1 MDKFVIHGGHRLTG
15 EIEVSGAKNAA
26 VALIPAVL
34 LCDEPCILENVPDIS
49 DVSISLRIMSEMG
62 AQVEYLSK
70 TTVRISAMGL
80 TNYCVPYESARRMR
94 ASYYF
99 LGALLGRY
107 GKARVSMPGGCPLGD
122 RPIDQHLKA
131 FSALGANCNIEH
143 GMVDLAAVRAKG
155 LTVIENAA
163 KEPHIVDLANFLN
176 SMGADIM
183 GAGTDVIKIR
193 GVERLHGAVYSVIP
207 DQIEAGTFMIAAAAT
222 RGDVLVTNVIPKHL
236 ESITSKMR
244 KIGVN
249 IEELD
254 DSVRVWVDGPLV
266 RTNVKTMPHPGF
278 PTDMQPQITTLLTL
292 AEGTSIITEGVW
304 EQRFRYVDE
313 LRRMGAD
320 ISVDGKVAVVEGTGK
335 LTGAPVKACDL
346 RAGAALIIAGLAAH
360 GVTEIEDIYHIE
372 RGYAN
377 LDAKLRQIGAD
388 IQKVSEPTEAAASP
402 ELKEAL

>member
-1 MDKFVIHGGHRLTG
+1 MNPMTSLSALSANMGAFGIIATILAIIATVAAFILVVPESKREKLGRFGKFLHDAVNFKFLIVEKILQALYIFVTAYLILCGFFMLFMAPETWTGRHWLGGYGILLMVLGPIAVRLCY
-15 EIEVSGAKNAA
+15 E
-26 VALIPAVL
+26 LLMMAVL
-34 LCDEPCILENVPDIS
+34 L
-49 DVSISLRIMSEMG
+49 
-62 AQVEYLSK
+62 
-70 TTVRISAMGL
+70 
-80 TNYCVPYESARRMR
+80 
-94 ASYYF
+94 
-99 LGALLGRY
+99 
-107 GKARVSMPGGCPLGD
+107 
-122 RPIDQHLKA
+122 LK
-131 FSALGANCNIEH
+131 
-143 GMVDLAAVRAKG
+143 
-155 LTVIENAA
+155 
-163 KEPHIVDLANFLN
+163 
-176 SMGADIM
+176 
-183 GAGTDVIKIR
+183 
-193 GVERLHGAVYSVIP
+193 
-207 DQIEAGTFMIAAAAT
+207 
-222 RGDVLVTNVIPKHL
+222 NVIPKHMDCISAKL
-236 ESITSKMR
+236 MEM
-244 KIGVN
+244 GVTV
-249 IEELD
+249 EEQD
-254 DSVRVWVDGPLV
+254 DTMLIRRSGPLQ
-266 RTNVKTMPHPGF
+266 RANVKTLPYPGF